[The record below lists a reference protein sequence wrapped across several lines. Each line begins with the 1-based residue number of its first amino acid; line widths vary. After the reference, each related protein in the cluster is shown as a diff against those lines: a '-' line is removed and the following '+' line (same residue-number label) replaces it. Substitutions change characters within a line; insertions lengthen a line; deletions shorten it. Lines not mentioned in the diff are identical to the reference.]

1 MREKFFWVTC
11 SSLLLMTSARLGA
24 QTRSSREIEQHYQ
37 KAQEAL
43 RAKQDAIAIREF
55 REILRLDP
63 RNASAYA
70 NLGVIAFAE
79 KDYVQ
84 ACQEFQAALKLQPS
98 LWHARAFLGLVELRL
113 VRRG

>member
-24 QTRSSREIEQHYQ
+24 QTRSSREIEQHYK

-55 REILRLDP
+55 RAILRLDP
-63 RNASAYA
+63 GNASAHA
-70 NLGVIAFAE
+70 NLGVIAFTE
-79 KDYVQ
+79 KDLR
-84 ACQEFQAALKLQPS
+84 AGFPGISGGPEAPTFALERPGHS
-98 LWHARAFLGLVELRL
+98 WA
-113 VRRG
+113 